1 MGITVLEGEILRRGG
16 CSAISAAD
24 KGLCLFLW
32 LHSLWIEVT
41 AFSRG
46 LEWWG
51 CFLPLACFDLYWL
64 ETIRFSLPGSES
76 TLNSVVFSP
85 GDSEQILY
93 WRFGRFYYFSRSSR
107 RLAFHKIFIPVF
119 VPFDPLISSHLF
131 SYISHCCSSLLS
143 FHAFQTCAVFHSCWT
158 YPILWVGSLTALVLF
173 RVLSEAPELWPP
185 DAKSRLL
192 GKDPDAGKDWRQE
205 ENGMTEDEMVGW
217 HYWINGHEFGQ
228 SSGDSEGQ
236 GSLAWSMRLQ
246 GVGHDWATE
255 QQQLPVLP
263 FLYCFWSSCCPLDLT

>member
-143 FHAFQTCAVFHSCWT
+143 FHAFTPLYQISHQVLLVFLLEHLPSWS
-158 YPILWVGSLTALVLF
+158 ILSSPPTPTLLCLTSVGSVT
-173 RVLSEAPELWPP
+173 
-185 DAKSRLL
+185 
-192 GKDPDAGKDWRQE
+192 
-205 ENGMTEDEMVGW
+205 T
-217 HYWINGHEFGQ
+217 
-228 SSGDSEGQ
+228 
-236 GSLAWSMRLQ
+236 
-246 GVGHDWATE
+246 
-255 QQQLPVLP
+255 
-263 FLYCFWSSCCPLDLT
+263 